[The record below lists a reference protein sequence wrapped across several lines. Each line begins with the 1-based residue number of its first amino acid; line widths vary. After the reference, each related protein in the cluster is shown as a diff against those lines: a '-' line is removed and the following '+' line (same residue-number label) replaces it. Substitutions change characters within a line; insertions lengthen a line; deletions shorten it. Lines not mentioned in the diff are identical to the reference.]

1 MKRIF
6 FPLAP
11 IFFLAVISACTP
23 YSELKKDWER
33 SGATPFFRDYTQPR
47 PQGEFWPSRPDEDFA
62 EQMAK
67 IKEMKE
73 KWLKAVGAAE
83 EKGVFYQPDPQLFKE
98 LAAASRDPSVAAQV
112 LKRNFTLSELEIL
125 AWLRNPG
132 ITSAKKNWRSSLEA
146 YSQVANL
153 DEILRQYAAFTKEL
167 MTGIGPMVESESL
180 EMKFPFP
187 GILALKGE
195 VVTAE
200 VNASWEAL
208 EIARRTA
215 ITKIRQTY
223 WNLLYISRAQE
234 IIKEMLSLL
243 ERLERVVAAQYET
256 GKASF
261 QDLIRVR
268 IERDK
273 LQEELKTM
281 VEEQGNL
288 EVKILEILDLPPGTS
303 LSQPQV
309 QKPQVIVP
317 PLANL
322 YPLALAKK
330 QELRQMKAMIGKM
343 ERMIEMAETMVYP
356 PYSLGFSFF
365 QNKAISQVGSRKME
379 DPFLTKSTAS
389 LGVGLPKM
397 PWYGTNDAY
406 LRETK
411 QKLAA
416 LRADLK
422 KMEAETIFMVREAWF
437 RLDQAKREEALYNQR
452 VVGLSQAALEVATRG
467 YQTGMVGFAELIMAY
482 TGWLND
488 KLAVERRISDLG
500 VALAQLE
507 EALGAAWKE

>member
-1 MKRIF
+1 
-6 FPLAP
+6 
-11 IFFLAVISACTP
+11 
-23 YSELKKDWER
+23 
-33 SGATPFFRDYTQPR
+33 
-47 PQGEFWPSRPDEDFA
+47 
-62 EQMAK
+62 
-67 IKEMKE
+67 
-73 KWLKAVGAAE
+73 
-83 EKGVFYQPDPQLFKE
+83 
-98 LAAASRDPSVAAQV
+98 
-112 LKRNFTLSELEIL
+112 
-125 AWLRNPG
+125 
-132 ITSAKKNWRSSLEA
+132 
-146 YSQVANL
+146 
-153 DEILRQYAAFTKEL
+153 
-167 MTGIGPMVESESL
+167 
-180 EMKFPFP
+180 
-187 GILALKGE
+187 
-195 VVTAE
+195 
-200 VNASWEAL
+200 
-208 EIARRTA
+208 
-215 ITKIRQTY
+215 
-223 WNLLYISRAQE
+223 
-234 IIKEMLSLL
+234 
-243 ERLERVVAAQYET
+243 
-256 GKASF
+256 
-261 QDLIRVR
+261 
-268 IERDK
+268 
-273 LQEELKTM
+273 
-281 VEEQGNL
+281 
-288 EVKILEILDLPPGTS
+288 
-303 LSQPQV
+303 
-309 QKPQVIVP
+309 
-317 PLANL
+317 
-322 YPLALAKK
+322 LALAKK